1 MAEWIDINILLMLVF
16 SLADISFS
24 VFDSWV
30 FHVALSISTM
40 AVGYIYIYIFLDNI
54 SRSEESEHIPSV
66 RAESAR
72 IRGGRVKTSC

>member
-40 AVGYIYIYIFLDNI
+40 AVGYIYIYIY
-54 SRSEESEHIPSV
+54 IPGQHFQ
-66 RAESAR
+66 E
-72 IRGGRVKTSC
+72 